1 MYVWDI
7 PKEMYETAV
16 CVPDRVYSVHINNIH
31 TRVIYAVYII
41 YRSTYLFYYLAE
53 LTSVNSQQTPP
64 PISPAKQNSII
75 IKEKQK
81 NSLIVTTL
89 KQIFQF
95 HRMENIQNS
104 RLSKNTFKQTDE

>member
-64 PISPAKQNSII
+64 PISPAKQNRII

-81 NSLIVTTL
+81 TLSLLPHLNKYFNFIEWR
-89 KQIFQF
+89 IF
-95 HRMENIQNS
+95 
-104 RLSKNTFKQTDE
+104 KTAG

>member
-53 LTSVNSQQTPP
+53 LTSANSQQTPP

-75 IKEKQK
+75 IKEQQK
-81 NSLIVTTL
+81 TLSLLPHLNKYFNFIEWR
-89 KQIFQF
+89 IF
-95 HRMENIQNS
+95 
-104 RLSKNTFKQTDE
+104 KTAG